1 MKKSLS
7 FVVVLMLLLSLTIG
21 VAQAAYPEKPI
32 ELIVPFAAGG
42 GTDSVG
48 RAIAEALKV
57 QLGQDVVV
65 SNKTGGGGAVG
76 MQGGLSARADGYTIT
91 MVTRE
96 VVSLPLLGQA
106 PFKTEDFH
114 YIGLVN
120 IDPTVVVVSTDSP
133 YETIEDLMAALEEKP
148 GELIFSASVVP
159 NYYGATVSL
168 VTGLTF
174 TTVPFDGA
182 APAITELL
190 GGRSDFGLYGPGEIK
205 AQMDAGN
212 LRPLAVMAEERFA
225 GLPDVPTFK
234 EKGIELY
241 SGTYRGIAVSPDTP
255 EEVII
260 ALEAALEEACKDE
273 KFVSFMDSGFF
284 GISYKNGADFKAYV
298 EDDMNILGDVI
309 ETLK

>member
-1 MKKSLS
+1 MKKTLS
-7 FVVVLMLLLSLTIG
+7 FVLVLMLVLGLTTGI
-21 VAQAAYPEKPI
+21 AQAAYPEKPI

-48 RAIAEALKV
+48 RFIAEALKV

-76 MQGGLSARADGYTIT
+76 MQSGLTARADGYTIT

-106 PFKTEDFH
+106 PFKTEDFK
-114 YIGLVN
+114 YIGLIN
-120 IDPTVVVVSTDSP
+120 IDPTVVVVPTESP
-133 YETIEDLMAALEEKP
+133 YQTIEELMAALEEKP
-148 GELIFSASVVP
+148 GELIFAASVVP

-174 TTVPFDGA
+174 ITVPFDGA

-190 GGRSDFGLYGPGEIK
+190 GGRADFGLYGPGEVK
-205 AQMDAGN
+205 AQVEGGN
-212 LRPLAVMAEERFA
+212 LRPLAVMSEERFA

-241 SGTYRGIAVSPDTP
+241 SGTFRGIGVSPNTP
-255 EEVII
+255 EDVCATLEN
-260 ALEAALEEACKDE
+260 ALAEACKDE
-273 KFVSFMDSGFF
+273 KFVAAMDAGYF
-284 GISYKNGADFKAYV
+284 GIAHKNGADFLTYV
-298 EDDMNILGDVI
+298 QADTSVLGEVI
-309 ETLK
+309 ATLK